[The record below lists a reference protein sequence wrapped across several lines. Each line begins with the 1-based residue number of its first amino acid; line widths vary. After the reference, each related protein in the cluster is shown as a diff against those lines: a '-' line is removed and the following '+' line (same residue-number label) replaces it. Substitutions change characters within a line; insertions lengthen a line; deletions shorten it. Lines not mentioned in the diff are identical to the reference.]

1 MRSLARVT
9 DSNTG
14 SSAGTILT
22 SDGPMDAPGRV
33 LVVVA
38 HPDDIDFG
46 SAGAIAALT
55 AAGSYVAYCLVTSG
69 DAGDDDMTRTT
80 AELAA
85 EREGEQTAAAAE
97 VGVSVLH
104 WLHYPDGQVENTL
117 DLRRDISRVIRI
129 EKPDV
134 VITQSTEANWDR
146 IYGSHP
152 DHLATAWAT
161 MSAIYP
167 DSRNPRAHTELLEEG
182 HLPHKVEKAWIRAGK
197 SNLHVDITD
206 VMDAKIAA
214 LASHKSQ
221 TGWMT
226 DLPGMLRGWAAD
238 TAKAAGMDEGRLC
251 ESYRVINT
259 A

>member
-1 MRSLARVT
+1 MT
-9 DSNTG
+9 DSNTEI
-14 SSAGTILT
+14 ARTIPT
-22 SDGPMDAPGRV
+22 KDGPVEAPARV

-46 SAGAIAALT
+46 SAGSIAALT
-55 AAGSYVAYCLVTSG
+55 AAGSHVAYCLVTSG

-85 EREGEQTAAAAE
+85 EREAEQTAAAAE
-97 VGVSVLH
+97 VGVTDLY
-104 WLHYPDGQVENTL
+104 WLHHPDGRVENTL

-134 VITQSTEANWDR
+134 VITQSTEPNWDR

-152 DHLATAWAT
+152 DHLATGWAT
-161 MSAIYP
+161 MAAIYP

-182 HLPHKVEKAWIRAGK
+182 HLPHKVEKAWIRSGE
-197 SNLHVDITD
+197 SNLHVDVTD
-206 VMDAKIAA
+206 VIDAKVAA
-214 LASHKSQ
+214 LTAHKSQ
-221 TGWMT
+221 TGWIE
-226 DLPGMLRGWAAD
+226 DLPKLLRGWAAD
-238 TAKAAGMDEGRLC
+238 TAKAAGMPEGRLA
-251 ESYRVINT
+251 ESYRVIHT